1 MSRWELE
8 FQTTLLRLLRL
19 TRDLRGHDCEHCG
32 KLLNDVYSCLSKEID
47 AVRERDQLRERAQ
60 YGE

>member
-8 FQTTLLRLLRL
+8 FQTTLMRLLRL

-32 KLLNDVYSCLSKEID
+32 KLLNEVYNCLDKETQDI
-47 AVRERDQLRERAQ
+47 RDRANNA
-60 YGE
+60 